1 LLKENWFLFSFLAL
15 ICWGGWGFLPKL
27 TVRYISTSDAVIFQG
42 IGNLFFLIIVL
53 FYKGFSVET
62 DVRGITSA
70 FFTGLLGIL
79 GSFFYLMAIERGKIS
94 VVVTLTALYPV
105 LTVILAY
112 FFLNEPVTL
121 KEIMGIFFA
130 CISILFFTI

>member
-1 LLKENWFLFSFLAL
+1 M
-15 ICWGGWGFLPKL
+15 PKL
-27 TVRYISTSDAVIFQG
+27 TIRYISPSDAVIFQG

-53 FYKGFSVET
+53 FYKGFSVEINAK
-62 DVRGITSA
+62 GITFA
-70 FFTGLLGIL
+70 FFTGFLGIL

-105 LTVILAY
+105 LTVILAH
-112 FFLNEPVTL
+112 FFLNEPITF